1 MMSKRTLKEKIGW
14 STPTESVK
22 ALINGKEVGE
32 LQAPITKETTFGSI
46 PIMTLGSNKNQTM
59 YPSSVLSQQL
69 PGMPFVHEK
78 KLGRHEQKYDFEKD
92 PSYGRRLF
100 VFDHDIN
107 DIMQSTIVVY
117 KNGSGTDYEIVPE
130 KNGIILYGGVGS
142 SDIDLEIRYQYD
154 RACELRVS
162 DVILFPREV
171 GGYSFTDEDLHEFMP
186 TADDTFDVDKLLQ
199 YGNEELKPFAG
210 KRLCLED
217 AGVRE
222 EGIVARI
229 RILE

>member
-32 LQAPITKETTFGSI
+32 LQAPITKETTFGSV
-46 PIMTLGSNKNQTM
+46 PIMTLGSNKNRRT
-59 YPSSVLSQQL
+59 YPGNILSEPL
-69 PGMPFVHEK
+69 PGMPFIHEK
-78 KLGRHEQKYDFEKD
+78 KIDNHEQKIDLEQEQ
-92 PSYGRRLF
+92 YGTRLF
-100 VFDHDIN
+100 KLDHPIDDIIE
-107 DIMQSTIVVY
+107 DTLVVY
-117 KNGSGTDYEIVPE
+117 RNGSSTSYDIDRE
-130 KNGIILYGGVGS
+130 KNAIVLTNGRTGT
-142 SDIDLEIRYQYD
+142 DIDLEIRYKFD
-154 RACELRVS
+154 RTGELRVS
-162 DVILFPREV
+162 NVILFPREI
-171 GGYSFTDEDLHEFMP
+171 GEYSFTDEDLHEFMP

-199 YGNEELKPFAG
+199 YGNEELKKFAG

-217 AGVRE
+217 ASVRE